1 MSITRCNFDVEF
13 IDEMIYENNVFFC
26 FCFMVAKLEIM
37 FARCQVDKHGFSAT
51 NMIIIPLLTD

>member
-13 IDEMIYENNVFFC
+13 IDERIYENNVFFC

-37 FARCQVDKHGFSAT
+37 FARCQVDKLVF
-51 NMIIIPLLTD
+51 PLLT